1 MSSSDREDS
10 IYGLALEKLEELL
23 ESDED
28 EVRLKAIE
36 LCLKYLKKEGF
47 EFGNVIDI
55 DKENTN
61 GESDS

>member
-36 LCLKYLKKEGF
+36 LCLKVFEEGR
-47 EFGNVIDI
+47 I
-55 DKENTN
+55 
-61 GESDS
+61 